1 MEAIIGKI
9 DTFIRPSYKDNKFIL
24 QKARLLVATHIIT
37 FIYALV
43 HLIIF
48 LFIGFNAAACAL
60 SILIITTLT
69 GLFLFKKTISINV
82 ATNSIIFFAF
92 LSFITIIVS
101 TGGIFSPTLSWLL
114 PVSLIGFLLANRTI
128 GLFWSTISI
137 FTILTFFV
145 LNKNDVRFPII
156 LQNQYISL
164 HNVIAYFGS
173 SVFVLL
179 VVLIY
184 DTISRNRTRELE
196 LINEKLTESEASLLE
211 SMQALENKDFDLQV
225 MNSEL
230 LEKTEELMQQTEEII
245 TQKKEIE
252 SQRDEIFEQ
261 KKEIE
266 RKNQNLTD
274 SIIYAKRIQQAMLPN
289 KDLIA
294 TNCPEHFILFK
305 PRDIVSGDFY
315 WFKQIKNFTYIAAA
329 DCTGHGVP
337 GAFMS
342 MLGISILNEIVTKRD
357 LNPPNEVLD
366 ELRKRVKKSLHQT
379 GQDGEAQDGMDIA
392 LCLIDKESNEI
403 QFSGAF
409 NPLYIYRKNAHNSYD
424 LIESK
429 ADRMPIGIH
438 PHDNRP
444 FTNRRLNLQ
453 KNDTLYIFSDGYTS
467 QFGGQK
473 SEKFKSVRLKE
484 ILLDIQDKDMQT
496 QQQILEDTITQW
508 MGKSEQVD
516 DILLIGVRIS

>member
-1 MEAIIGKI
+1 
-9 DTFIRPSYKDNKFIL
+9 
-24 QKARLLVATHIIT
+24 
-37 FIYALV
+37 
-43 HLIIF
+43 
-48 LFIGFNAAACAL
+48 
-60 SILIITTLT
+60 
-69 GLFLFKKTISINV
+69 
-82 ATNSIIFFAF
+82 
-92 LSFITIIVS
+92 
-101 TGGIFSPTLSWLL
+101 
-114 PVSLIGFLLANRTI
+114 
-128 GLFWSTISI
+128 
-137 FTILTFFV
+137 
-145 LNKNDVRFPII
+145 
-156 LQNQYISL
+156 
-164 HNVIAYFGS
+164 
-173 SVFVLL
+173 VLL